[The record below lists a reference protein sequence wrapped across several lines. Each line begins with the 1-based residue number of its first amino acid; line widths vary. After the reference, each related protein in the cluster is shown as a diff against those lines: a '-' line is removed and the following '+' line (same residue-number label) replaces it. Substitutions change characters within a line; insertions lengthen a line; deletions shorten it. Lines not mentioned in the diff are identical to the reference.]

1 MVIKEAMK
9 ILDEQNFIKLLSELF
24 KHGTALDL
32 VDIDGIRNTQ
42 NITDAERY
50 IYDSA
55 EKALDIIDLDELYE
69 NAETLGIDEKYPD
82 FFQYLKKLQLEHDD
96 HDERIPSA
104 DSADEEGAEIEETD
118 IESEET
124 VSLKDTV
131 TKNLVEGHHTGK
143 ESFNE
148 KNQKADELR
157 QKLDEERR
165 RAIDESITADKAA
178 DEIAQSKKI
187 EAERRTAELNKQ
199 IESENQVQNA
209 TYTKQGEMQNSDN
222 NAFTRDS
229 YEESGQKNTD
239 QVKAEYER
247 DTYQKPQERPNDS
260 YGQDGNRQSEAEAP
274 RSDSDRDRADD
285 YKQSEQVRHE
295 DAVPGHTSA
304 ETRDTYPKNAGY
316 QRDSYE
322 ESGQKDADQVK
333 TEYERDYYQ
342 KPQERPSDSYGQDGS
357 RQPETEAPRSDS
369 NRNQVDD
376 YKPSEPTRREDTAP
390 EHISSETRDTY
401 PKNAGYQR
409 DSYEESGQKNAD
421 QVKAEYERDTY
432 QKPQEGP
439 SDSYGQDGSR
449 QPETEAPRSDSNR
462 NQVDDYKPSEP
473 ARREDTAPEHISS
486 ETRDTYPKDAGYQRD
501 SYEESGQKNADQVK
515 AEYERGTYHKSQSV
529 PNNRYE
535 KAENEQTQPEA
546 AKREMIRKD
555 VNNVHIIPEIRQRE
569 TGYKQDSYE
578 TVGQNKTYTDFFHA
592 QKENQNNN
600 LKDTANKEHVVIHGN
615 PSHNNQ
621 VIEKENDFRH
631 QKEIIKNSTER
642 KSTIANIAAGAAAT
656 AAAAVSAKNV
666 SSIKAE
672 PQNIQKNES
681 AQIEMIT
688 ANDLQKEFDSI
699 SSHEASAMANAINRG
714 SGDLSLSN
722 KDIADSY
729 FIANQIDSETAKINN
744 SIAMGGST
752 AVQNY
757 ILASPSFGF
766 DTTSVPNA
774 GILKNI
780 NSNPPKIADVGT
792 IASRQGN
799 QVTLFINNRPKQFTI
814 RSGGTISVNGLLMNV
829 YKIDDSKVFV
839 GWKNAAAWDGIIVT
853 PSKAVF
859 EIVNGT
865 KQIKNAYGLALEI
878 KGEVREFSEKIAF
891 LKSRSIRGDIKDA
904 IHETKDTINEI
915 KNTANTI
922 VHGVRRD
929 IVSSKAATRDMFSN
943 VKSALNKKSFH
954 PGPPGKN
961 ELMVIDK
968 YDLMPISFAPCVLT
982 TGIEE
987 SDLKLIGNTY
997 VVENFVEKKRGKSIN
1012 DLLRKTELN
1021 EALNKQ
1027 GKMLHVVLRKRAFNF
1042 MRSVRFT
1049 DDDIKILAANYDRI
1063 LSMNCRDAAL
1073 LAKMNKE
1080 LEFKYLGTGR
1090 IYEYRNILKQ
1100 YGICTDIEKLNKLV
1114 IEDNMPEE
1122 LKHAIKFYY
1131 AICTEH
1137 KDVATYIDV
1146 RERLQKK
1153 GIVTNRAKL
1162 EELIKNGKLSG
1173 EDLRLAQIYVKLNL
1187 QTREDIIKKGILN
1200 GEFNGKMSRVEDAF
1214 LSASIPILMQEHG
1227 IPTGKIAL
1235 AKFLKR
1241 GQFNT
1246 DQLKLI
1252 RSYIL
1257 VRSAARMWNHAQKI
1271 AKTSISGVKKIKSA
1285 ANKYMG
1291 GDYTMR
1297 GLMMLGAVLT
1307 SPAKA
1312 VRAAKKSFWFGKN
1325 TVLFAKNTVKTGAAV
1340 TKTGYRIGKLAG
1352 KNAIKSAKFV
1362 KTHGVK
1368 GTAKIGVK
1376 NAKYGVR
1383 NKVKKT
1389 FKMLKTFSYKGF
1401 VKNKGMSFLK
1411 TIARVLQVLVTS
1423 LLSILLPIVV
1433 AVILILVMIFSFLA
1447 FIKNSGDEVY
1457 YDAGDEDTTEVV
1469 QEMVDVLTLCHATFR
1484 SALSNQ
1490 FGGGSGGG
1498 SASGTDE
1505 MNAPQL
1511 QKGDKSN
1518 VSGLYDVQS
1527 SSWWNYEFT
1536 YQYIHGRWAAGTN
1549 QKALDE
1555 MFDSGKL
1562 TIKGNGNYAFVNN
1575 KMYMAAFGSYW
1586 GKVGDVLK
1594 VEFNEDLTIG
1604 DQPATNTLYIII
1616 ADEKAWKDTGYPE
1629 QKEGLYGHRLG
1640 GHRDFAEF
1648 IGYGAQPSKPGTSNT
1663 LPMTVTNMG
1672 SILDGTCDMSTI
1684 GATGMSA
1691 SASVNA
1697 DIIYR
1702 QEIDQ
1707 DVYRNILNRDKNIY
1721 YTFPQD
1727 QEMPDGITPTPTPI
1741 GYDESTAKGEV
1752 YGFYNNNQEL
1762 ISMVLAMFDFDINSN
1777 TSVKQTVITTKD
1789 TSGVDD
1795 ESVKQAF
1802 QDGLSNKINA
1812 DTWKLITY
1820 FDENGL
1826 DLTNYTIGGYDDL
1839 KYSTLVGLFNASHIV
1854 TGTKVIQYHQGADGL
1869 PTYDN
1874 LGKPID
1880 ETNTDGMSYQVPVME
1895 TYTVDICN
1903 TAGVV
1908 VGHETHTRQKRINGE
1923 LCFRTLYTACPGH
1936 TKYSA
1941 AVITLHFNSLLNIKN
1956 WWKKNIYDVD
1966 NFDKENPNYES
1977 KNSKDAN
1984 YKAKSNV
1991 LKRSFQY
1998 IKKPDF
2004 YKGISGTCEQGT
2016 SSSSSSTSSL
2026 SPGTMTES
2034 QAEVAKKINT
2044 YLIDTIGLTQEQS
2057 IGVLVNIYR
2066 ESSFDYTALNSIG
2079 AYGICQWLGERRVQ
2093 LQEWCNSHN
2102 LKYNTLDG
2110 QLSYLQAEFTVYTGC
2125 WTNAGVDGF
2134 KKCTTAAEA
2143 GEYFLRYFERPGDS
2157 DIANRVSSMDSDIAM
2172 VKGYLN

>member
-1 MVIKEAMK
+1 MDIKEAMK

-82 FFQYLKKLQLEHDD
+82 FFQYLKELQLEHDD
-96 HDERIPSA
+96 HDERIPSE
-104 DSADEEGAEIEETD
+104 DSAEEGTEIEETD
-118 IESEET
+118 IEPEET
-124 VSLKDTV
+124 ESLKDTV

-165 RAIDESITADKAA
+165 RAIEESIAADKAA

-187 EAERRTAELNKQ
+187 EAERRTTELNKQ
-199 IESENQVQNA
+199 IESENQAQN
-209 TYTKQGEMQNSDN
+209 TIQTQQGETRDSGS
-222 NAFTRDS
+222 NAFIRDS
-229 YEESGQKNTD
+229 YEESGQKD
-239 QVKAEYER
+239 AEQVKAEYER
-247 DTYQKPQERPNDS
+247 DTYQKPQEEPSDS
-260 YGQDGNRQSEAEAP
+260 YGQDRNRQSEAKAP
-274 RSDSDRDRADD
+274 RSDSDR
-285 YKQSEQVRHE
+285 S
-295 DAVPGHTSA
+295 
-304 ETRDTYPKNAGY
+304 
-316 QRDSYE
+316 
-322 ESGQKDADQVK
+322 
-333 TEYERDYYQ
+333 
-342 KPQERPSDSYGQDGS
+342 
-357 RQPETEAPRSDS
+357 
-369 NRNQVDD
+369 
-376 YKPSEPTRREDTAP
+376 
-390 EHISSETRDTY
+390 
-401 PKNAGYQR
+401 
-409 DSYEESGQKNAD
+409 
-421 QVKAEYERDTY
+421 
-432 QKPQEGP
+432 
-439 SDSYGQDGSR
+439 
-449 QPETEAPRSDSNR
+449 
-462 NQVDDYKPSEP
+462 QVDDYKPSEP
-473 ARREDTAPEHISS
+473 ARREDTAPEHTSA
-486 ETRDTYPKDAGYQRD
+486 ENRDTYPKDAGYQRD
-501 SYEESGQKNADQVK
+501 SYEESGQKDVEQVKAEYERDTYQKSQEEPSDSYGQNGNRQPEAEIQRSDSDRSHVDDYKPSEPARREDTAPEYTSAENRDTYPKDAGYQRDSYEESGQKDADQVK
-515 AEYERGTYHKSQSV
+515 AEYERDTYHKSQSV

-535 KAENEQTQPEA
+535 KTENEQTHPET

-555 VNNVHIIPEIRQRE
+555 VNNVHATPEIRQRE

-578 TVGQNKTYTDFFHA
+578 TVGQNKTYTDFFHT

-600 LKDTANKEHVVIHGN
+600 LKDVASKEHAVIHGN

-621 VIEKENDFRH
+621 VIGKENDFRH

-642 KSTIANIAAGAAAT
+642 KSAIANIAAGAAAT

-666 SSIKAE
+666 SSIKTE

-688 ANDLQKEFDSI
+688 ANDLQKEFNSI

-714 SGDLSLSN
+714 NSDLSLSN
-722 KDIADSY
+722 KDVADSY

-744 SIAMGGST
+744 SIAMGGS
-752 AVQNY
+752 AVAQNY
-757 ILASPSFGF
+757 MLASPSFGF

-814 RSGGTISVNGLLMNV
+814 RSGGTINVNGLLMNV

-839 GWKNAAAWDGIIVT
+839 GWKNVAAWDGIIVT

-865 KQIKNAYGLALEI
+865 KQIKNSYGLALEI

-915 KNTANTI
+915 KSTANTI
-922 VHGVRRD
+922 VHGVKRD
-929 IVSSKAATRDMFSN
+929 IVNSKAATRDMFSN

-1027 GKMLHVVLRKRAFNF
+1027 GKMLHIVLRKRAFNF

-1049 DDDIKILAANYDRI
+1049 DDDIKILAENYDRI
-1063 LSMNCRDAAL
+1063 LAMNCRDATL

-1080 LEFKYLGTGR
+1080 LEFKYLETGR

-1114 IEDNMPEE
+1114 IEDDMPEE

-1131 AICTEH
+1131 AICMEH
-1137 KDVATYIDV
+1137 KDVATYIDA

-1153 GIVTNRAKL
+1153 GITTDRTRL

-1297 GLMMLGAVLT
+1297 GLMMLGAVLA
-1307 SPAKA
+1307 SPVKA
-1312 VRAAKKSFWFGKN
+1312 VRAARKSFWFGKN

-1352 KNAIKSAKFV
+1352 KNAIKSAKFI

-1401 VKNKGMSFLK
+1401 VKNKGMSFLN

-1594 VEFNEDLTIG
+1594 VEFNEDITIG
-1604 DQPATNTLYIII
+1604 DQPATNILYIII